1 LIGSHLL
8 RQRVSIPQYNAAA
21 TIRSNN
27 LQYSHGRSGRHALDL
42 LCRPALTEKWPERPF
57 GRKRQLAREQF
68 L

>member
-1 LIGSHLL
+1 M
-8 RQRVSIPQYNAAA
+8 PQYNAAA